1 MRSGPVSL
9 RGSLRK
15 LYDKCQLLN
24 YETTSGPD
32 TLQVVSPGHPVPP
45 PPRSRARRPL
55 SDEIRDAILNDF
67 VNSGVVP
74 AGERLP
80 TEAELCAR
88 YGVSRITVR
97 AALRGLQ
104 ETGLITVRQG
114 RGSTVLPQ
122 SETITS
128 GLDRLCSFETF
139 ARDSGRAVDT
149 DELEIV
155 ETAADAETADHLDV
169 DVGEPILIVRR
180 VKLYDGVPVGWIVDY
195 VPTAVLDAATV
206 REEFAG
212 SVLDMLLNRADLD
225 VEYSDMDVVPVN
237 LDVDQ
242 ARRLAVPTGTAAL
255 FLDERTCSR
264 AGEVLN
270 WSQAWLLPDHLRF
283 RLRRRR
289 MHGDARG

>member
-1 MRSGPVSL
+1 MSA
-9 RGSLRK
+9 
-15 LYDKCQLLN
+15 D
-24 YETTSGPD
+24 
-32 TLQVVSPGHPVPP
+32 HPVPP

-55 SDEIRDAILNDF
+55 SDEIRDAILADF

-74 AGERLP
+74 PGERLP

-97 AALRGLQ
+97 AALRGMQ
-104 ETGLITVRQG
+104 ETGLISVRQG
-114 RGSTVLPQ
+114 HGSTVLPQ
-122 SETITS
+122 SETISS

-139 ARDSGRAVDT
+139 ARDAGHAVDT
-149 DELEIV
+149 AELEIA
-155 ETAADAETADHLDV
+155 ELRADAETAAQLDV
-169 DVGEPILIVRR
+169 GVGEPLLVVRR

-195 VPTAVLDAATV
+195 VPTSVLSPATV

-212 SVLDMLLNRADLD
+212 SVLDILLGRTELD
-225 VEYSDMDVVPVN
+225 VEYSDMDVVPVS
-237 LDVDQ
+237 LD
-242 ARRLAVPTGTAAL
+242 AELAGRLAVPEGTAAL

-264 AGEVLN
+264 AGDVLN

-289 MHGDARG
+289 MPGDVRG